1 MAVLRTLQGSNP
13 GELFPLEG
21 ESVVLGRHPQCD
33 LVLESASVSRQHA
46 KIILNEGNYY
56 LEDLNSRNGTYL
68 NGKLVTK
75 PQVLKEGDEIGICDL
90 SFAFHADKP
99 EPNAAT
105 GSILR
110 RRLEDQTQF
119 VDDERPASGSVVMT
133 KMDLSS
139 GSTGLSLQV
148 NSEVK
153 LKALLEISQ
162 NLSRALELNDVLPKL
177 LDSLF
182 KIFLQ
187 ADRGF
192 IVLKDARTGRL
203 VAKAIK
209 CRDPNETEVLRISR
223 TIVNGVMESKQAILS
238 ADAASDS
245 RFDMAE
251 SIVDFHIRSMMC
263 APLITTE
270 GHALGVIQ
278 IDTSDQRKW
287 FNREDLDVL
296 AGVACQ
302 AAFAI
307 ENAQLHDMVVREET
321 IRRELAVAHE
331 VQRGFLPSESP
342 QVPQYD
348 FFEFYEPASALGGD
362 YYDYVEL
369 PRNRLAVVLG
379 DVSGKGI
386 SASLL
391 MAKLSAEARFCLISE
406 PTPATA
412 IGRLNRIFCGSGW
425 EDRFVTLVLAV
436 LNPAENNVTLV
447 IAGHMPPI
455 LRRGKNLVEP
465 LGEEITNLPLGVDAD
480 IRYEQAIYPLTPGE
494 SLTLYT
500 DGITEA
506 MNSAGALY
514 GQDRLLRQL
523 AAEVSGVKTLGRHL
537 LDDVKKF
544 VGNRSQSDDMC
555 LACFGR
561 NA

>member
-1 MAVLRTLQGSNP
+1 MAVLRALLSPDP
-13 GELFPLEG
+13 GELFPLE
-21 ESVVLGRHPQCD
+21 SDTNVLGRHPQCD
-33 LVLESASVSRQHA
+33 IVLESAPVSRQHA
-46 KIILNEGNYY
+46 RISMRDGNYF

-75 PQVLKEGDEIGICDL
+75 VQPLQEGDEIGICDL
-90 SFAFHADKP
+90 LFAFHAEKP
-99 EPNAAT
+99 EPNLSST
-105 GSILR
+105 QLPR
-110 RRLEDQTQF
+110 RTVEQQTTF
-119 VDDERPASGSVVMT
+119 VDDDKLASGSVIMT
-133 KMDLSS
+133 KVDLSA

-148 NSEVK
+148 NTEAK

-162 NLSRALELNDVLPKL
+162 HLSRALELNDVLPKL
-177 LDSLF
+177 LESLF
-182 KIFLQ
+182 HIFPQ

-192 IVLKDARTGRL
+192 IVLKDPRTGRL
-203 VAKAIK
+203 IPKALK
-209 CRDPNETEVLRISR
+209 CRDPEDNEVLRISR
-223 TIVNGVMESKQAILS
+223 TIVRSVLETKQAILS

-245 RFDMAE
+245 RFNMSE
-251 SIVDFHIRSMMC
+251 SIVDFQIRSMMC
-263 APLITTE
+263 APLVTGE
-270 GHALGVIQ
+270 GDALGVIQ
-278 IDTSDQRKW
+278 LDTSDQRKW

-307 ENAQLHDMVVREET
+307 ENAQLHDMAVREEAM
-321 IRRELAVAHE
+321 RRELAVAHE

-342 QVPQYD
+342 RVPEYD
-348 FFEFYEPASALGGD
+348 FFEFYEPASDLGGD

-369 PRNRLAVVLG
+369 PRGRLAVVLG

-406 PTPATA
+406 PSPAAA

-436 LNPAENNVTLV
+436 IDPADNTVTLV

-455 LRRGKNLVEP
+455 LRRGKNAVEP
-465 LGEEITNLPLGVDAD
+465 VGEEITNLPLGVDRD
-480 IRYEQAIYPLTPGE
+480 VLYEQCVCPLNPGD

-506 MNSAGALY
+506 MNTEGALY
-514 GQDRLLRQL
+514 GHDRLMKQL
-523 AAEVSGVKTLGRHL
+523 ATDVSSINALGRHL

-544 VGNRSQSDDMC
+544 VGSRSQSDDMC

-561 NA
+561 RG

>member
-1 MAVLRTLQGSNP
+1 LQGSNP
-13 GELFPLEG
+13 GVHFPLERA
-21 ESVVLGRHPQCD
+21 SVVLGRHPQCD
-33 LVLESASVSRQHA
+33 IVLESASVSRQHV
-46 KIILNEGNYY
+46 KITLSEGNYY

-68 NGKLVTK
+68 NGKLATK
-75 PQVLKEGDEIGICDL
+75 PQLLKEGDEIGICDL
-90 SFAFHADKP
+90 SFVFHPGTP
-99 EPNAAT
+99 EPNLTSGPLPRRSAEDRAT
-105 GSILR
+105 
-110 RRLEDQTQF
+110 F
-119 VDDERPASGSVVMT
+119 VDDERPAAGSVVMT
-133 KMDLSS
+133 KVDLSS
-139 GSTGLSLQV
+139 GSTGLSLEV
-148 NSEVK
+148 NTEAK

-162 NLSRALELNDVLPKL
+162 NLSRTLELNDVLPKL

-192 IVLKDARTGRL
+192 IVLKDAKTGRL
-203 VAKAIK
+203 VPKAIK
-209 CRDPNETEVLRISR
+209 CRNTNETEVLRISR
-223 TIVNGVMESKQAILS
+223 TIVNSVLDSKQAILS

-251 SIVDFHIRSMMC
+251 SIVDFKIRSMMC
-263 APLITTE
+263 APLITGE
-270 GHALGVIQ
+270 GDALGVIQ
-278 IDTSDQRKW
+278 IDTNDQRKW

-302 AAFAI
+302 AAFAV
-307 ENAQLHDMVVREET
+307 ENAQLHDMAMREQAM
-321 IRRELAVAHE
+321 RRELAVAHE

-342 QVPQYD
+342 QLPQYD
-348 FFEFYEPASALGGD
+348 FFEFYEPANALGGD

-369 PRNRLAVVLG
+369 PRGRLAVVLG

-406 PTPATA
+406 TTPAAA

-436 LNPAENNVTLV
+436 LDPLDNNVTLV

-455 LRRGKNLVEP
+455 LRRGKNAVEAV
-465 LGEEITNLPLGVDAD
+465 GEEITNLPLGVEHDT
-480 IRYEQAIYPLTPGE
+480 RYEQGVYPLNPGD
-494 SLTLYT
+494 SMTLYT

-506 MNSAGALY
+506 MNAAGDLY
-514 GQDRLLRQL
+514 GQDRLLTQL
-523 AAEVSGVKTLGRHL
+523 AAEVSGVNALGRHL

-555 LACFGR
+555 LTCFGR
-561 NA
+561 RG